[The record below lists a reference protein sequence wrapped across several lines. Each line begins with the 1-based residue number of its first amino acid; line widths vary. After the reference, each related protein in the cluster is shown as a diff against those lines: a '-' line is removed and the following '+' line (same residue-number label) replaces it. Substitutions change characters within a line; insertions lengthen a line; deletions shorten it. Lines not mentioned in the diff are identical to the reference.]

1 MREYNTVAGG
11 LAALLDD
18 VAMIAKMASSASTKA
33 LGVVVDD
40 SAVTPRYVHG
50 FSPARELPM
59 IWRIAKGSLRN
70 KLLFILPV
78 ALLLS
83 AVAPRL
89 LPPILMLGGL
99 YLSFEGAEK
108 LLEYFTGKHKEKT
121 EHAEP
126 VVDSGTER
134 EELMVRGAITTDF
147 ILSAEIIVISLSS
160 LSDADLVPRAIA
172 MVLVAI
178 GITALVYGVVAL
190 IVKMDD
196 IGLRLEAGEGGAQQA
211 LGRGLV
217 KAMPKVMSVLS
228 VVGVIAMLWVGGH
241 ILLSGSHNLG
251 WRAPYDLVHHLAA
264 PLSTIAGVG
273 GFLAWLVDTVI
284 SAILGFLVGL
294 IVVAVVH
301 FLPFGHHRDPHEN
314 TERPDITTSMGSE

>member
-1 MREYNTVAGG
+1 MAGG

-50 FSPARELPM
+50 FSPARELPI

-70 KLLFILPV
+70 KLVFILPA
-78 ALLLS
+78 ALVLS
-83 AVAPRL
+83 QFAPML

-108 LLEYFTGKHKEKT
+108 LLEYFSGKHKEKT
-121 EHAEP
+121 EHAAP
-126 VVDSGTER
+126 VADTAGDR

-160 LSDADLVPRAIA
+160 LADAEFWPRAIA
-172 MVLVAI
+172 MILVAI

-196 IGLRLEAGEGGAQQA
+196 IALRLEQGGSGARQA

-217 KAMPKVMSVLS
+217 NAMPKVMSVLS

-241 ILLSGSHNLG
+241 ILLSGSYNLG
-251 WRAPYDLVHHLAA
+251 WHAPYDLVHRLAE
-264 PLSTIAGVG
+264 PVSEVAGVG

-294 IVVAVVH
+294 LAVGVMH
-301 FLPFGHHRDPHEN
+301 FLPFGHHRDPHED
-314 TERPDITTSMGSE
+314 TERVAITTSMGSE